1 MPPRFFCSV
10 PSSAV
15 KADVI
20 PSEDDCHHI
29 FLDDWKLLEE
39 AEGVLFVSIP
49 SLLDKTLCPEGTHIV
64 HIFTPDWMD
73 NWKGLSPE
81 DYEARKERVMAD
93 LMKRMEVRW
102 PGITDA
108 VIFKYGAYLHPSGPR
123 ATAAQ
128 LLGNGREC
136 ATANAGCMHRREIGS
151 PKTHRRFLNRLDGTY
166 GPIPSKRLNG
176 MLAMPLSRTDIDGLY
191 CCGDSTFPGQVISPS
206 PPLTPSA
213 SVDPLPSSRLAS
225 SSCSRCLFRWCQV
238 VGMGFHY
245 DSQATTATINVC
257 TSS

>member
-1 MPPRFFCSV
+1 M
-10 PSSAV
+10 

-20 PSEDDCHHI
+20 PSDDDCHHI

-64 HIFTPDWMD
+64 HIFTPDWIN

-108 VIFKYGAYLHPSGPR
+108 VIFKYGTYLHPSPPC
-123 ATAAQ
+123 ATAAEPLSNGIATNR
-128 LLGNGREC
+128 LLPMTLRT
-136 ATANAGCMHRREIGS
+136 TANAGFVHHREIGS

-176 MLAMPLSRTDIDGLY
+176 MLAMPLSRTDINGLY
-191 CCGDSTFPGQVISPS
+191 CCGDSTFPGQVIS
-206 PPLTPSA
+206 
-213 SVDPLPSSRLAS
+213 SSLS
-225 SSCSRCLFRWCQV
+225 
-238 VGMGFHY
+238 
-245 DSQATTATINVC
+245 
-257 TSS
+257 